1 MTGRNMTGTGTRIG
15 VDLQDVGVVAQAI
28 AEFGAS
34 YLDRCY
40 TAAEQRQACL
50 GGADPADSADSADSA
65 ISGVGV
71 RAEVLAT
78 LFAAKEAVLKVLGR
92 PDGIALT
99 CLEVL
104 PSGAEATPD
113 SPTRQ
118 AGVRLSGLAA
128 LRAAE
133 LGLGP
138 VAVSLTES
146 AGLASAVA
154 VARPVRLHRA
164 VPTQTTPAGAGR

>member
-1 MTGRNMTGTGTRIG
+1 MAGTGTRIG
-15 VDLQDVGVVAQAI
+15 VDLQEVGVVAQAA
-28 AEFGAS
+28 AEFGVS

-40 TAAEQRQACL
+40 TAAEQLQA
-50 GGADPADSADSADSA
+50 GSTDDVSVQAMP
-65 ISGVGV
+65 

-99 CLEVL
+99 CVEVL
-104 PSGAEATPD
+104 PAGAERAPH
-113 SPTRQ
+113 SATRQ

-128 LRAAE
+128 TRAGE

-138 VAVSLTES
+138 ISVSMTES

-154 VARPVRLHRA
+154 VARPLRLPRPATGSAAA
-164 VPTQTTPAGAGR
+164 VGVDR